1 MKKNDKKTKLYK
13 FIFMIFFFSF
23 LVVYFSELTGYY
35 EYQNH
40 KKTTLT
46 HEQIK
51 QFESDVA
58 SGKEVDINEYLV
70 IENKDYNNGL
80 SKLTSK
86 LSDGI
91 SSLVQSGVENTFKFL
106 SRLVDS

>member
-1 MKKNDKKTKLYK
+1 MKKNKKNK
-13 FIFMIFFFSF
+13 IFKYLFMTFFFSF

-40 KKTTLT
+40 QKKALT
-46 HEQIK
+46 EEQIK
-51 QFESDVA
+51 QFEMDVA
-58 SGKEVDINEYLV
+58 NGKEVDINKYLV
-70 IENKDYNNGL
+70 VDTKNYNNNL

-91 SSLVQSGVENTFKFL
+91 STLVQSGVEGTFKYISKL
-106 SRLVDS
+106 ID

>member
-1 MKKNDKKTKLYK
+1 MKKTTKNK
-13 FIFMIFFFSF
+13 IFKYIFFTFFFSF

-40 KKTTLT
+40 QKATLT
-46 HEQIK
+46 EEQIK

-58 SGKEVDINEYLV
+58 NGVEVDINEYLV
-70 IENKDYNNGL
+70 VDSANYNNNL

-86 LSDGI
+86 LSDSI
-91 SSLVQSGVENTFKFL
+91 SSIVQNGVESVFKFL
-106 SRLVDS
+106 SNVVSE

>member
-1 MKKNDKKTKLYK
+1 MKKNEKKNKFYR
-13 FIFMIFFFSF
+13 FIFMVFFLSF

-46 HEQIK
+46 EEQIK
-51 QFESDVA
+51 KFEADVA
-58 SGKEVDINEYLV
+58 NGKEVDINEYLV
-70 IENKDYNNGL
+70 VETKDYDNGL
-80 SKLTSK
+80 SKLSSK
-86 LSDGI
+86 LSDSI
-91 SSLVQSGVENTFKFL
+91 STLVQSGVENTFKFL

>member
-1 MKKNDKKTKLYK
+1 MKKDKKNKMYK
-13 FIFMIFFFSF
+13 FIFMVFFISF
-23 LVVYFSELTGYY
+23 IVVYFSELTGYY

-40 KKTTLT
+40 KKSTLT
-46 HEQIK
+46 EEKIK
-51 QFESDVA
+51 QFEKDVA
-58 SGKEVDINEYLV
+58 EGKEVDINDYVVVETK
-70 IENKDYNNGL
+70 NYNNGL

-106 SRLVDS
+106 SNLVEE

>member
-1 MKKNDKKTKLYK
+1 MKKNKKNKIYR
-13 FIFMIFFFSF
+13 FIFMVFFMSF
-23 LVVYFSELTGYY
+23 LVIYFSELTGYY

-40 KKTTLT
+40 KKATLT
-46 HEQIK
+46 EEQIK
-51 QFESDVA
+51 KFESDVV

-70 IENKDYNNGL
+70 VDNMTYNNKL

-91 SSLVQSGVENTFKFL
+91 SSIVESGVENAFKFL
-106 SRLVDS
+106 SRLVTE